1 MPGPKIIYADQDFG
15 DNNIDNVNLIN
26 NINILSHASR
36 HLPNGA
42 DPLLTDIPISINS
55 SNLEGVA
62 NSFSR
67 SDHQHTIAANVINN
81 LMISAHTSSKI
92 SITAK
97 TQLNSNIVYT
107 DQSNTYGAFDQ
118 LFKSGTLKI
127 INPSDTFSTS
137 ISNSITQADRN
148 IMLPDISGV
157 LMVRDGVLKTNIT
170 TNDTNSTAVISIATT
185 VNTGYLIDVRVIAKK
200 SGGTGTGVIGD
211 TDVYVKNIKVKNIN
225 NVLVLG
231 RIQSTFTD
239 KDFQEHNITITST
252 GTNVIISVI
261 GSINNS
267 IDWNIVCEIQ
277 SL

>member
-1 MPGPKIIYADQDFG
+1 
-15 DNNIDNVNLIN
+15 
-26 NINILSHASR
+26 
-36 HLPNGA
+36 
-42 DPLLTDIPISINS
+42 
-55 SNLEGVA
+55 
-62 NSFSR
+62 
-67 SDHQHTIAANVINN
+67 
-81 LMISAHTSSKI
+81 MISAHTSSKI

-239 KDFQEHNITITST
+239 KDFQE
-252 GTNVIISVI
+252 
-261 GSINNS
+261 NNF
-267 IDWNIVCEIQ
+267 NRN
-277 SL
+277 